1 LLLKVIC
8 IAMVETGNHV
18 AVAFGLVLGAALSTG
33 LGAAVVFFP
42 SLVKLASKRV
52 LASSLAF
59 AAGVMIYVSLIEIFQ
74 KANSSFIDAG
84 HKEGN
89 AHLYTALC
97 FFGGILI
104 MMGLNA
110 LVNVISGDPHGH
122 GHGAACSDDPVGEL
136 EEWQEKAEKEEI
148 DRIRGGVN
156 GDEEANK
163 ELAKEMENKS
173 LIKMG
178 LSTALAIALHNFP
191 EGLAT
196 FVAALDDP
204 KVGAVLAIALGI
216 HNIPEGLCVSLP
228 VYYATGNRLKGFFW
242 GFLSGMT
249 EPIGAL
255 IGWVVLAN
263 IIGDNV
269 YAILFGLV
277 SGMMTYISMKELIP
291 TALKYDPKDTV
302 VTHSVVVGMFV
313 MGASLV
319 MFAL

>member
-1 LLLKVIC
+1 
-8 IAMVETGNHV
+8 
-18 AVAFGLVLGAALSTG
+18 
-33 LGAAVVFFP
+33 
-42 SLVKLASKRV
+42 
-52 LASSLAF
+52 
-59 AAGVMIYVSLIEIFQ
+59 
-74 KANSSFIDAG
+74 
-84 HKEGN
+84 
-89 AHLYTALC
+89 
-97 FFGGILI
+97 

-156 GDEEANK
+156 GDEEANRK

-204 KVGAVLAIALGI
+204 SVGAVLAIAIGI
-216 HNIPEGLCVSLP
+216 HNIPEGLCVALP

-249 EPIGAL
+249 EPIG
-255 IGWVVLAN
+255 
-263 IIGDNV
+263 
-269 YAILFGLV
+269 
-277 SGMMTYISMKELIP
+277 
-291 TALKYDPKDTV
+291 
-302 VTHSVVVGMFV
+302 
-313 MGASLV
+313 
-319 MFAL
+319 